1 MIGKEDVIIVKK
13 RKKHPH
19 KGHGGAWKVAYA
31 DFVTAMMAFFLV
43 MWIVGQSRSVRA
55 AVAGYFREPGIFD
68 QQKSNG
74 PLPGGEMRLGPNQA
88 NEDPSS
94 KEVLKEAQQALEK
107 AASRI
112 KSLLAESPELKRLEK
127 QIEITIT
134 RDGLR
139 IELLEGAEPTF
150 FASGSAALAP
160 GTESVLALISTELG
174 KLKNEI
180 VLEGHTDSQPYAA
193 AGNYTNWEL
202 SADRANAARRIMERN
217 GLREK
222 QITEIRGYADTSLR
236 VKNKPLD
243 SRNRRVSV
251 IVQHAWKESD
261 LPEKLRA
268 EGRLSEAG
276 YEPDG
281 KAGSDRKPG
290 SDLKPGATPP
300 ASH

>member
-1 MIGKEDVIIVKK
+1 MADQRPIYVIKK
-13 RKKHPH
+13 
-19 KGHGGAWKVAYA
+19 KGGHGGHHGGAWKVAYA

-43 MWIVGQSRSVRA
+43 MWIIGQSRSVRA

-112 KSLLAESPELKRLEK
+112 KSLLAQSPELKRLEK
-127 QIEITIT
+127 QIEITVT

-139 IELLEGAEPTF
+139 IELVEGAEPTF

-160 GTESVLALISTELG
+160 GTESVLSLISTELG
-174 KLKNEI
+174 KLKNDV
-180 VLEGHTDSQPYAA
+180 VLEGHTDSQPYSKT
-193 AGNYTNWEL
+193 GNYTNWEL

-217 GLREK
+217 GLRER

-243 SRNRRVSV
+243 PRNRRVSV

-261 LPEKLRA
+261 LPERLRA
-268 EGRLSEAG
+268 
-276 YEPDG
+276 DG
-281 KAGSDRKPG
+281 KVSAAGLDGKGGADRPTGADRKPE
-290 SDLKPGATPP
+290 ATPP